1 MSNNESQN
9 STLKHNT
16 TRHSAVTAQ
25 HNTSWQ
31 NTAQQQQQQQQ
42 QNKKE
47 RSKWISTTANWHS
60 SKSVQQ
66 IDTRTRNK
74 RENRNEKTQKT
85 PQHKDN
91 NTRNTTTSRIKFL
104 RNFKIKKIDQSEET
118 LFETDFVT
126 YYVAFKV
133 KTTRFRSGRC
143 LYMLYG
149 PVMLCRWVY
158 VYVLLIHIVLAWLW
172 WIWKFH
178 DLPYDKGRFHA

>member
-9 STLKHNT
+9 PTAKHNT

-31 NTAQQQQQQQQ
+31 NTAQQQQQQQ
-42 QNKKE
+42 NKKE
-47 RSKWISTTANWHS
+47 RSKWISTTANWHY
-60 SKSVQQ
+60 SKLVQQ

-104 RNFKIKKIDQSEET
+104 RNFKIKRIDQSEET
-118 LFETDFVT
+118 LFETNFVT
-126 YYVAFKV
+126 CYVSFKV
-133 KTTRFRSGRC
+133 KTSRFCWGGC
-143 LYMLYG
+143 LHMTHD
-149 PVMLCRWVY
+149 PKMLC
-158 VYVLLIHIVLAWLW
+158 
-172 WIWKFH
+172 
-178 DLPYDKGRFHA
+178 